1 MVELKYKYALDSSGK
16 ELKSKLN
23 SLEQNINERSEM
35 KSKYPSGMEEIRVCI
50 LSLGKMDG
58 VYMLKTL
65 GYNGSTAGAYEFY
78 VILDGM
84 PIFSSI
90 CNDEIETAFK
100 TMRSRFNKY
109 VQGYMRSV
117 YAHGNEMDECE
128 KEYVEDLIYIK
139 DTIKG

>member
-1 MVELKYKYALDSSGK
+1 MKK

-35 KSKYPSGMEEIRVCI
+35 KSKYPGGMEDVRECI
-50 LSLGKMDG
+50 LSLTGKMDG
-58 VYMLKTL
+58 VYMSKTL
-65 GYNGSTAGAYEFY
+65 GYNGSTAYAYEFY
-78 VILDGM
+78 VILGGM
-84 PIFSSI
+84 TIFSSI

-109 VQGYMRSV
+109 VKGYIRSI

-128 KEYVEDLIYIK
+128 NEYVKDLIYIK
-139 DTIKG
+139 DSIKG